1 MRSAILRSKC
11 EPLFG
16 RSEGDKFMVIF
27 CAGKAKSSAKSA
39 AFTRS
44 VLSLMLVLAR
54 PTILKPGSPR
64 EKIDSTSMIFS
75 PSP

>member
-1 MRSAILRSKC
+1 
-11 EPLFG
+11 
-16 RSEGDKFMVIF
+16 MVIF

-54 PTILKPGSPR
+54 PTMLKPGSPR